1 MQVIRPVFVPSS
13 RSTRKVGYYSK
24 NSISYGWKN
33 GFRSAGIRSRH
44 PYQSRHTYAC
54 WSLSAGANPSFI
66 ATQMGHED
74 SRMVYE
80 VYAKWI
86 GDMDKDQVAII
97 NRRILVNMPPSRPH
111 NDLKPKKI
119 F

>member
-1 MQVIRPVFVPSS
+1 
-13 RSTRKVGYYSK
+13 
-24 NSISYGWKN
+24 
-33 GFRSAGIRSRH
+33 
-44 PYQSRHTYAC
+44 
-54 WSLSAGANPSFI
+54 
-66 ATQMGHED
+66 
-74 SRMVYE
+74 MVYE

>member
-1 MQVIRPVFVPSS
+1 M
-13 RSTRKVGYYSK
+13 GYFSK
-24 NSISYGWKN
+24 NAISYGWKQ
-33 GFRSAGIRSRH
+33 GLRRAGIRERH

-74 SRMVYE
+74 SRRVYV

-86 GDMDKDQVAII
+86 GDMDKDQVTII
-97 NRRILVNMPPSRPH
+97 TNRITTGLPPSRPQSVT
-111 NDLKPKKI
+111 NTKKCL
-119 F
+119 